1 MMKAIVTGHSRGL
14 GAAIARNL
22 MARGIPVL
30 GIARKSHTALAAAYA
45 PLLTEV
51 TLDLSDADALG
62 HWLAGD
68 ALNAF
73 FANAHRALL
82 VNNAGVVLPVAPPG
96 VQGAAAI
103 ARAVSL
109 NVAAPLML
117 ADAVVAASS
126 HLADRRILHISS
138 GAARSAYAGWSVYC
152 ATKAALDHHARA
164 VTEDAIPG
172 VRISAVAPGVVDTDM
187 QGELRAS
194 DPANFPAL
202 PRFEALKREGQLV
215 SPEDCAERL
224 IAHTLSDRFGQSPVA
239 DVREM

>member
-1 MMKAIVTGHSRGL
+1 MKAIVTGHSRGL

-30 GIARKSHTALAAAYA
+30 GIARQSNTGLAAAYA

-51 TLDLSDADALG
+51 ALDLADTDALD
-62 HWLAGD
+62 HWLGTD

-82 VNNAGVVLPVAPPG
+82 VNNAGVVSPVAPPG

-117 ADAVVAASS
+117 SDAVVAATV

-164 VTEDAIPG
+164 VTEDAIAG

-202 PRFEALKREGQLV
+202 PRFEALKRDGQLV

-224 IAHTLSDRFGQSPVA
+224 VTHTLSERFGQAPVA